1 MVTRPDVVL
10 VRGPQKR
17 SWLPPVP
24 PLGLLYVA
32 GALEASGRRVA
43 VVDAAAEQLDDAAF
57 RARVKALGAPVV
69 GLSGMTPMRGR
80 ISRTAALVRDLTDRV
95 VLGGVHA
102 TRFSDTALDEFPDV
116 DALVVG
122 EGEGP
127 APALL
132 DWWGGGESGAPPPG
146 VRVRGRP
153 FVEASPPKDLDAL
166 PRPARHLVPTEA
178 YGYLFQTRGPITT
191 FISSRGCPFRC
202 TFCDK
207 TISGSPWRARSAD
220 DVVDELEDV
229 VGRHGVRYACIFDD
243 NFTLRRSR
251 VEAICEELIRRR
263 VDLHWKCE
271 ARVDG
276 VTLDLCRLMKRAGC
290 RTIAFGIESGNQ
302 ESLDFLRKDQDLGKM
317 RGAIAAARSAGI
329 ETVGYVLVGIP
340 GETPRTT
347 LRTLDFA
354 VQTEMDFIQFSTLS
368 PFPGTDLYD
377 LAQAEG
383 WFVESNVTNP
393 VDAEERRAT
402 LLPPGWSEA
411 DLDRTL
417 RRLYG
422 GFYLRPRW
430 LARQAWR
437 AGRQGTLVP
446 RAKLGLR
453 VAKWCLGGDRV
464 GAGRAGAARSVSSA

>member
-1 MVTRPDVVL
+1 MSPRPDVVL
-10 VRGPQKR
+10 VRGPAPR
-17 SWLPPVP
+17 SGLPPVP

-32 GALEASGRRVA
+32 GALEAAGRRVA
-43 VVDAAAEQLDDAAF
+43 IVDAMAENLDANAF
-57 RARVKALGAPVV
+57 RQRVRRLGAPVV
-69 GLSGMTPMRGR
+69 GLSGMTPMRAH
-80 ISRTAALVRDLTDRV
+80 IAATVGLLRDLTERI

-102 TRFSDTALDEFPDV
+102 TRFSHTALDEFPDV

-122 EGEGP
+122 EGEIP
-127 APALL
+127 TPALI
-132 DWWGGGESGAPPPG
+132 DWWDGGASGPPPAG
-146 VRVRGRP
+146 VRVRGQQ
-153 FVEASPPKDLDAL
+153 FVEAPPPQDLDAL
-166 PRPARHLVPTEA
+166 PRPARHLVRTDA

-207 TISGSPWRARSAD
+207 TISGSPWRARSAE
-220 DVVDELEDV
+220 DVVDELEEV
-229 VGRHGVRYACIFDD
+229 VGRFGVRYACIFDD

-263 VDLHWKCE
+263 IDLHWKCE

-276 VTLDLCRLMKRAGC
+276 VTPDLCQLMKQAGC

-317 RGAIAAARSAGI
+317 RSAISSARTAGI

-340 GETPRTT
+340 GETPATT
-347 LRTLDFA
+347 LRTLDF
-354 VQTEMDFIQFSTLS
+354 VLDTEMDFIQFSTLS
-368 PFPGTDLYD
+368 PFPGTDLYE
-377 LAQAEG
+377 LAQREG
-383 WFVESNVTNP
+383 WFVESSVTNP

-417 RRLYG
+417 RQLYG

-430 LARQAWR
+430 LARQAIR
-437 AGRQGTLVP
+437 AGRQGTLLP
-446 RAKLGLR
+446 RARLGLR
-453 VAKWCLGGDRV
+453 VAKWCLRSGRV
-464 GAGRAGAARSVSSA
+464 GAA